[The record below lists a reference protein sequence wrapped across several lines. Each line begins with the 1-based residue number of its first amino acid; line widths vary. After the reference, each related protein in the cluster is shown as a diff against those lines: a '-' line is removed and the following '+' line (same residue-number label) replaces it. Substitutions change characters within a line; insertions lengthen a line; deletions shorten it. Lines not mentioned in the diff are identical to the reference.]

1 MVPPIPASAQA
12 TAAFPVSFAVPEAD
26 AWPRWSG
33 LGSGP
38 LTTGSRK
45 SEAAAFWTIQG
56 PAKAPRPTVGPAP
69 ASERSQAKQA
79 TPAPIEK
86 RAARAGA
93 PPMPGTGSTRLGDP
107 RKRTRGGPA
116 VEGAEVERAGVM
128 GQPAVRT
135 GLPGDGFDRGLT
147 DLMLR
152 FQASRDP
159 ADFEQLYRAAAEDVL
174 NWIRS
179 LLRQASHGLD
189 ALELLQDTFV
199 NVYRYPSGFRSDHA
213 GSFRVWVR
221 TIAGNAVRRA
231 RRRSTQRTANLEEQL
246 VELTDPC
253 ASPLL
258 EAYGR
263 EASEHMGQALL
274 LLYAALNAA
283 YGRLK
288 ERDRQA
294 LELVELNGQSYAD
307 AGPLLGV
314 PAENMKMIVFRAR
327 RRLVHDA
334 ARALAPAGSGEHLHG
349 LLRALAG

>member
-1 MVPPIPASAQA
+1 MAQVSDRRKRAGCAPKVSAAQA
-12 TAAFPVSFAVPEAD
+12 QQ
-26 AWPRWSG
+26 PRV
-33 LGSGP
+33 L
-38 LTTGSRK
+38 
-45 SEAAAFWTIQG
+45 
-56 PAKAPRPTVGPAP
+56 
-69 ASERSQAKQA
+69 
-79 TPAPIEK
+79 
-86 RAARAGA
+86 
-93 PPMPGTGSTRLGDP
+93 
-107 RKRTRGGPA
+107 
-116 VEGAEVERAGVM
+116 
-128 GQPAVRT
+128 
-135 GLPGDGFDRGLT
+135 GLPATRSGMAGEGFDRALT

-159 ADFEQLYRAAAEDVL
+159 QDFEQLYRAAAEDVL

-231 RRRSTQRTANLEEQL
+231 RRRSTQRTANLEEQV

-314 PAENMKMIVFRAR
+314 PTENMKMIVFRAR
-327 RRLVHDA
+327 RRLVQDA
-334 ARALAPAGSGEHLHG
+334 ARALAPAGSGELLHG
-349 LLRALAG
+349 LLRAMAG